1 MYKKEFPELINFAGF
16 MGDDEVVRSDVDFLS
31 ENNAQSKEQI
41 YEDHLTFDEMMIGIK
56 EGRFFQG
63 RFNVSR
69 LVQTEASVA
78 VSGLNQD
85 ILISSLVDQ
94 NRALNGDIVCI
105 ELLPEDC
112 WLDNYKSTEPMNA
125 LLDDAQEV
133 DKISMGSKE
142 EDDKDKIVNLIEL
155 VNS

>member
-1 MYKKEFPELINFAGF
+1 
-16 MGDDEVVRSDVDFLS
+16 
-31 ENNAQSKEQI
+31 
-41 YEDHLTFDEMMIGIK
+41 MMMGIK

-85 ILISSLVDQ
+85 ILIPDLLEQ

-105 ELLPEDC
+105 ELLPEED
-112 WLDNYKSTEPMNA
+112 WIENYKSTEPVNA

-142 EDDKDKIVNLIEL
+142 EEAEDKIVNLIEL
-155 VNS
+155 VNAQETKQVTGKVRGILKKLNKTYGGSIIKRADM